1 MSDHF
6 SIIKFDIGNSTMNA
20 ER

>member
-6 SIIKFDIGNSTMNA
+6 SK
-20 ER
+20 

>member
-6 SIIKFDIGNSTMNA
+6 SEISGHASLT
-20 ER
+20 